1 MLFNK
6 DCGVYNTKLWTR
18 LSYLVYLPRSYCPAS
33 VWLQFQLMR
42 LLFRVGINTKYF
54 LRHTCMKEVH
64 VYLDTVQKD
73 ERWVPTTNATRAI
86 TIAVYF
92 VGIYWP
98 EKGW

>member
-1 MLFNK
+1 
-6 DCGVYNTKLWTR
+6 
-18 LSYLVYLPRSYCPAS
+18 
-33 VWLQFQLMR
+33 
-42 LLFRVGINTKYF
+42 
-54 LRHTCMKEVH
+54 MKEVH

-73 ERWVPTTNATRAI
+73 ERWVPTTNAPRAI

>member
-1 MLFNK
+1 
-6 DCGVYNTKLWTR
+6 
-18 LSYLVYLPRSYCPAS
+18 
-33 VWLQFQLMR
+33 
-42 LLFRVGINTKYF
+42 
-54 LRHTCMKEVH
+54 MKEVH